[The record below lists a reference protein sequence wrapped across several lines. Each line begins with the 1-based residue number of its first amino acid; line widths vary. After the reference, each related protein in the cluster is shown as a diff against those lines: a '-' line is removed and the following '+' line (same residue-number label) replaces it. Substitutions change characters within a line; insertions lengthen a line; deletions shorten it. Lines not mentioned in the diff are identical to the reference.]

1 MTAMVLVP
9 GDAHPELARG
19 IAAFM
24 GATLAS
30 TLISAFADG
39 ETRVRIETDV
49 RDADVY
55 IVQPTSAPT
64 NERLMTLALLAE
76 AARAAGAGRITA
88 LVPYFGYARQDAR
101 NDTGEPRSA
110 QLAARV
116 LRCAGV
122 ARVVTLE
129 LHSPALESAFEMPL
143 INLRADDL
151 MLPAIRSCGLSQLTV
166 VSPDA
171 GGLKR
176 AQRYAAA
183 LAAPLAVVAKTRP
196 RADVT
201 VARQVL
207 GEVRGRACLIV
218 DDMASTGGTITGA
231 AQALLDAGA
240 AQIHALFVHAVMAP
254 GALERICAASVR
266 TIVTTDSVRMAPDPR
281 VHVVPIAPLLAQT
294 LARLAGRDTLRTEV
308 TDVQES

>member
-9 GDAHPELARG
+9 GDAHPELAHG
-19 IAAFM
+19 IAALL
-24 GATLAS
+24 GATLIP

-49 RDADVY
+49 QDADVY

-76 AARAAGAGRITA
+76 AACAAGAGRVTA
-88 LVPYFGYARQDAR
+88 VVPYFGYARQDVR
-101 NDTGEPRSA
+101 NNTGEPRSA

-122 ARVVTLE
+122 ERVVTID

-143 INLRADDL
+143 IHLRADDL
-151 MLPAIRSCGLSQLTV
+151 MLPAIRSCDFSQLTV

-196 RADVT
+196 RADVA

-207 GEVRGRACLIV
+207 GDIRGRACLIV
-218 DDMASTGGTITGA
+218 DDMASTGGTIAGA
-231 AQALLDAGA
+231 AQGLLDAGA
-240 AQIHALFVHAVMAP
+240 AQVHALFIHAVMAP

-266 TIVTTDSVRMAPDPR
+266 TIVTTDSVRMASDPR
-281 VHVVPIAPLLAQT
+281 VRVVPIAPLVAQT
-294 LARLAGRDTLRTEV
+294 LARLANRDTLRTEV